1 MKKFLI
7 PLLFAL
13 IFCQAASTQANETGN
28 NSQKISSTRFVKDN
42 ILHSNETPQI
52 EIRIDDEFKFI
63 GKFDFEIIA
72 TSDEYSEELLGK
84 PIAAG
89 ERFVFVVTNGND
101 EIEKLFIIQLEG
113 FLPDINLLYYY
124 DFSSAELIG
133 NNKYRHNIRFYDAEE
148 SAMQN
153 PVSEGALTRN
163 FLREK
168 GFDLDN
174 QYMMSRFVGLA
185 SDDRKNEII
194 IFYMEMLGKTT
205 GYSLDEY
212 QNSISDKESEL
223 IEQSFEER
231 SRKSFNII
239 TG

>member
-1 MKKFLI
+1 MSLLI
-7 PLLFAL
+7 AL
-13 IFCQAASTQANETGN
+13 NFCQAVSTQANETGN
-28 NSQKISSTRFVKDN
+28 NEQKISSTRFVKDN

-72 TSDEYSEELLGK
+72 SSDEYSEELLGK

-89 ERFVFVVTNGND
+89 ERFVFGATNGNH

-113 FLPDINLLYYY
+113 FLPDIDLLYYY

-133 NNKYRHNIRFYDAEE
+133 NNKYRHNIWIYDAEE
-148 SAMQN
+148 SAIQN

-168 GFDLDN
+168 GFNLDN

-194 IFYMEMLGKTT
+194 FFYMEMLGKTT

-212 QNSISDKESEL
+212 QNSISDEELES

-231 SRKSFNII
+231 SRKSFEIN